1 MEEKSRNGTFR
12 VLDSYILFF
21 SSREP
26 KALSKGPAG
35 SQGPRG
41 PSGPLVVTDFQS
53 SFSTVDTSVTGP
65 SFEDTPRQLNWHVR
79 PGTSTTI

>member
-26 KALSKGPAG
+26 KALSKGPAAAAGTEG
-35 SQGPRG
+35 SLRA
-41 PSGPLVVTDFQS
+41 LVVTDFQS
-53 SFSTVDTSVTGP
+53 SFSAVDTSVTGP

-79 PGTSTTI
+79 PGTPTTI